1 MDLFLLRDDGT
12 LESTASDT
20 QTTQVTVEC
29 VQAPDRHIY
38 GNDSIAWWNAVILLL
53 GVSIVA
59 VVGGLI
65 IKHKTDDSIHQRY
78 S

>member
-1 MDLFLLRDDGT
+1 MDIFLLRDDGT

-29 VQAPDRHIY
+29 VQAPDRHIS
-38 GNDSIAWWNAVILLL
+38 GNDSITWWIAVILLL

-65 IKHKTDDSIHQRY
+65 IRHKSDDSIRQ
-78 S
+78 

>member
-1 MDLFLLRDDGT
+1 MDIFLLGDNGT
-12 LESTASDT
+12 LESTAFDT

-29 VQAPDRHIY
+29 VQAPDRYIS
-38 GNDSIAWWNAVILLL
+38 GNDSIAWWIAVALLL

-65 IKHKTDDSIHQRY
+65 IRHKSDDSIRQ
-78 S
+78 